1 MAPTWSGVNS
11 SCPSG
16 VKSPRLIRIKE
27 LPQITAVKNSIP
39 QWRSSA
45 GESCVGGR
53 CFALALKG
61 ELCIFVSAKVVQ
73 LIELEMKI
81 RLNSI
86 TRPLFMV
93 SLVILGACSESDQAI
108 DVKTNPEVNVTFTEV
123 SGPYEKYLANI
134 AIDGMACE
142 MMCGSKIAGELNGL
156 EGVKNTDIE
165 FKGEGQ
171 VNFALVEFD
180 ANTVSEQEMIK
191 AVQAIANGHYKVNSV
206 EVKHV
211 VAGAQTEE
219 EEEKKVSAYKPGL
232 QYQMPNI
239 FSVFTRLF

>member
-1 MAPTWSGVNS
+1 
-11 SCPSG
+11 
-16 VKSPRLIRIKE
+16 
-27 LPQITAVKNSIP
+27 
-39 QWRSSA
+39 
-45 GESCVGGR
+45 
-53 CFALALKG
+53 
-61 ELCIFVSAKVVQ
+61 
-73 LIELEMKI
+73 MKI